1 MAPSKRI
8 LILGLIIE
16 AGLAGLAYYLVN
28 QLRTGA
34 MQPNGTL
41 EEAVGT
47 ILQTMGQVMGALAG
61 VLIVVW
67 FVLRRKERAG

>member
-1 MAPSKRI
+1 MKPSKRI
-8 LILGLIIE
+8 LILGIIVE
-16 AGLAGLAYYLVN
+16 AGLAGLAYFLVN

-34 MQPNGTL
+34 MQPSGTL

-47 ILQTMGQVMGALAG
+47 ILGTIGQVMGALAV

-67 FVLRRKERAG
+67 FVLRRRERAG